1 MYKINSN
8 KLIKSEVKIGLGNY
22 ERVEILEGVGAS
34 DKIAMASSG
43 IELADELKIEAVEK
57 KWHLIELKNIHKF
70 FTMGEEKIHALNE
83 INVSIEQGEFIS
95 IVGTS
100 GSGKTTMMNLIG
112 LLDLPSS
119 GDYILDGVKTT
130 SMSDDEL
137 SQFRNQKIG
146 FVFQSFNLLP
156 KATALKN
163 VEMPMQYASA
173 YNPKITDEEI
183 KKMALET
190 LDKMGLSSRVHHL
203 PNELSGGQRQR
214 AAIAR
219 ALVNNPKIL
228 LADEP
233 TGALD
238 SKTSEEILNLF
249 EELNHQGVTVII
261 VTHDNKVASRCRR
274 ILRMSDG
281 VVTEEKKA

>member
-1 MYKINSN
+1 
-8 KLIKSEVKIGLGNY
+8 
-22 ERVEILEGVGAS
+22 
-34 DKIAMASSG
+34 MA
-43 IELADELKIEAVEK
+43 
-57 KWHLIELKNIHKF
+57 LIELKNIHKF
-70 FTMGEEKIHALNE
+70 FTMGDEKIHALND
-83 INVSIEQGEFIS
+83 INVNIEEGEFIS

-112 LLDLPSS
+112 LLDLPTS

-130 SMSDDEL
+130 AMSDDEL

-183 KKMALET
+183 RKMALET

-214 AAIAR
+214 VAIAR

-281 VVTEEKKA
+281 VVIEEKKA

>member
-1 MYKINSN
+1 
-8 KLIKSEVKIGLGNY
+8 
-22 ERVEILEGVGAS
+22 
-34 DKIAMASSG
+34 MA
-43 IELADELKIEAVEK
+43 
-57 KWHLIELKNIHKF
+57 LIELKNIYKNF
-70 FTMGEEKIHALNE
+70 MMGEENIQALND
-83 INVSIEQGEFIS
+83 INLQINEGELTS

-100 GSGKTTMMNLIG
+100 GSGKSTLMNIIG

-119 GDYILDGVKTT
+119 GSYFLDGFNTT
-130 SMSDDEL
+130 QMSDDDL
-137 SQFRNQKIG
+137 SKYRNQKIG

-156 KATALKN
+156 KASALKN

-173 YNPKITDEEI
+173 YNKNITDSAI
-183 KKMALET
+183 RKMAMET
-190 LDKMGLSSRVHHL
+190 LEKVGLGSRIHHL

-214 AAIAR
+214 VAIAR

-238 SKTSEEILNLF
+238 SKTSEEILTLF
-249 EELNHQGVTVII
+249 HELNTQGVTVII
-261 VTHDNKVASRCRR
+261 VTHDNNIASRCRR

-281 VVTEEKKA
+281 LIKDEEHR